1 MIEISVKTVEKCKGG
16 AHVEC
21 RGAITGNGGH
31 IRREMIG
38 ALQMFDEVAD
48 GKILCDALEE
58 FIKIKMKGAED
69 DD

>member
-1 MIEISVKTVEKCKGG
+1 MIEISVKTVGKCKNV

-21 RGAITGNGGH
+21 KGGITGNGGN
-31 IRREMIG
+31 IRREMIA

-58 FIKIKMKGAED
+58 FIEIKMKGED